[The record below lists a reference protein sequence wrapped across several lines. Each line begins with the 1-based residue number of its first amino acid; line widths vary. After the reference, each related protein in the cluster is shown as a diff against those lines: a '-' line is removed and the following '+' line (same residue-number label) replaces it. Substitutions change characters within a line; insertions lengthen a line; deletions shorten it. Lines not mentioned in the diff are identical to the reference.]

1 MPPPDRRHYFRRKK
15 SRGLSRTC
23 FSLES
28 GPIVRT
34 NPLITPDVL
43 DSAAVMPGFAG
54 NSLLE
59 PAGIE
64 AATSCLQ
71 SNPRRDT
78 AAATA
83 IIVARDSCPELIE

>member
-1 MPPPDRRHYFRRKK
+1 
-15 SRGLSRTC
+15 
-23 FSLES
+23 
-28 GPIVRT
+28 
-34 NPLITPDVL
+34 
-43 DSAAVMPGFAG
+43 MPGFAG